1 MVICPFLTT
10 ADEKVE
16 CFSDCVFSSNSKMLN
31 DCPFKAIERD
41 GGFRSSRR
49 READYDLRSYRRRN
63 ANYLDDDF
71 EYGDLNII

>member
-16 CFSDCVFSSNSKMLN
+16 CFSDCVFSGDSKMLN

-41 GGFRSSRR
+41 GGFRTRR
-49 READYDLRSYRRRN
+49 RELDYNHKGYRRRN
-63 ANYLDDDF
+63 SNLLDDDL